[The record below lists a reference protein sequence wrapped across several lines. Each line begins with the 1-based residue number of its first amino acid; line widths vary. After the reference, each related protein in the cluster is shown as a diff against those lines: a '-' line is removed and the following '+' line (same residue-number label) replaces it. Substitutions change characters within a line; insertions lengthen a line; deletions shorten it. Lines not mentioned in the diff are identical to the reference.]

1 MSTVLSAVHTH
12 TCKTHPCQP
21 LCHNVLE
28 QHSCRSCSWYLPGCV
43 VASLNAMVQ
52 ELLADFL
59 QLASLTSAGLE
70 LSVSDQILLHCFGMV
85 QTQ

>member
-1 MSTVLSAVHTH
+1 M
-12 TCKTHPCQP
+12 
-21 LCHNVLE
+21 
-28 QHSCRSCSWYLPGCV
+28 WYIPGCV
-43 VASLNAMVQ
+43 LASLDAMVQ